1 MNRLKFI
8 LVATAAVAALTTSA
22 VVFNSLASAA
32 PATETAMPTS
42 AAEHAAEAAKYD
54 QEALELD
61 QKAKRHEEM
70 AKGYQ
75 ARYSGGSKQGPELLS
90 LVEHCKR
97 LAHIYAEAAA
107 EARETAKSHRQMAQ
121 SM

>member
-1 MNRLKFI
+1 MNHFKFI
-8 LVATAAVAALTTSA
+8 LVATAAVATLATGA
-22 VVFNSLASAA
+22 MVFNSLASAA
-32 PATETAMPTS
+32 PAAEVAMPTT

-61 QKAKRHEEM
+61 EKAKRHEEM

-75 ARYSGGSKQGPELLS
+75 ARYSGGSKQADMLLS

-97 LAHIYAEAAA
+97 LAHLYAEAAA
-107 EARETAKSHRQMAQ
+107 EARAMAKSQRQMAQ
-121 SM
+121 NM